1 MEIGIVT
8 DEISM
13 DVKKAFDYGKEW
25 GVRNFELRNIWG
37 KRVPRLE
44 KEEVKRLKNLID
56 EYNVKITALSPGIFK
71 IPLSD
76 PAMKIH
82 KGELLEDTFRL
93 GKDLKVNKIII
104 FGIKREERDAEGAI
118 NKAIEHISEI
128 VLTAE
133 KEGFEIL
140 IENEPGCWADTA
152 ENTLKILKEINKP
165 HFKLN
170 WDPGNAA
177 WGNDIP
183 YPDGYRL
190 IKGYV
195 ANVHFKD
202 VRKTD
207 QGCEWA
213 TVGRGE
219 INWEGQLKA
228 LKKEGYRGII
238 TIETHLEPLIEN
250 TRSNFK
256 VLSELLNT
264 VV

>member
-13 DVKKAFDYGKEW
+13 DGKKAFAYGKEW

-44 KEEVKRLKNLID
+44 KEEIKRLKDLIN
-56 EYNVKITALSPGIFK
+56 EYNIKITALSPGIFK

-82 KGELLEDTFRL
+82 KGKLLEDTFRL

-118 NKAIEHISEI
+118 SHAIEHINEI
-128 VLTAE
+128 VLKAE

-152 ENTLKILKEINKP
+152 ESTLKILKEINNP
-165 HFKLN
+165 YFKLN

-177 WGNDIP
+177 WGNDSP

-190 IKGYV
+190 IKDYV

-213 TVGRGE
+213 TVEQGE
-219 INWEGQLKA
+219 IDWAGQLKA
-228 LKKEGYRGII
+228 LKKEEYRGII

-250 TRSNFK
+250 TKSNFNT
-256 VLSELLNT
+256 LSKLLSA